1 MNIIKSFGSTNRLQP
16 LGEAL
21 FMLRMEI
28 NVGYGF
34 LLFGFTR
41 DTVISLFTIVF
52 ALTEIKIIAMI
63 LNRQNYQ
70 FGLADRVH
78 SILAHGTE
86 WNTSKL
92 LFPDRQMHSILLQLM
107 ILRSGQK
114 KIQHLERYQ
123 TFHCTTVT
131 LIIGKLRM
139 EKSEI

>member
-1 MNIIKSFGSTNRLQP
+1 
-16 LGEAL
+16 
-21 FMLRMEI
+21 MLRMEI

-34 LLFGFTR
+34 LRFGSTR
-41 DTVISLFTIVF
+41 VTVISLFTIVF
-52 ALTEIKIIAMI
+52 ALTEIKIIVMI
-63 LNRQNYQ
+63 FYQQIFQ
-70 FGLADRVH
+70 FGLAVMEH
-78 SILAHGTE
+78 SISGRGTE

-92 LFPDRQMHSILLQLM
+92 QFRDRQMHSIQLQSM

-131 LIIGKLRM
+131 LIIGKLQM